1 MKMSRMFHRTFRD
14 IPAEAQL
21 ISHKLLLQA
30 GLINQVAAGI
40 YSYMPLAWR
49 SLKKIEAI
57 VREEMDKAGA
67 QEIKLGILQPKDLW
81 EKSGRD
87 STYGPDMMRLTDR
100 RNRDLVLPP
109 TNEELITHTIKS
121 TTQSYRDLPVT
132 LYQIQTKFRD
142 EPRPRG
148 GLIRVREFDM
158 MDAYSFDRDESGLE
172 ESYTAMVSAYQNAF
186 SRCGIETVI
195 AEADSGAI
203 GGKDSKE
210 FVLITNAGEDTVVM
224 CESCNYVANDEKAE
238 FKVPG
243 RSEDLLKMEEVHTP
257 GQKSIKAVS
266 DYLNIETARTIK
278 TLFYISDG
286 EIICVGIRGDLDINE
301 TKLKNKLGAQEMR
314 LASPEEVTQSK
325 NIMGFASP
333 VGTTGMKIIVDNS
346 LIEGNNFVAGANK
359 NDYHLTNVNYSRDYK
374 ADIVGDI
381 GLAKSGYACKECDG
395 NLITKRGIE
404 IGHVFK
410 LGTSYSKPLEAT
422 YRDENGTSKDIVMG
436 CYGIGIGRI
445 LAGAIEQKADDQ
457 GIIFPKNIAPYELLI
472 TVLNGSDENIVN
484 IAFELYEDMKS
495 HGIDVLIDDRDESPG
510 VKFNDADLL
519 GIPIRLVV
527 SARNLAKKELEVKVR
542 SQPESVMIK
551 LETAQVDIANLLQ
564 SLD

>member
-1 MKMSRMFHRTFRD
+1 MKMSKMFHRTFRD
-14 IPAEAQL
+14 IPSEAQL

-49 SLKKIEAI
+49 SLRKIESI

-67 QEIKLGILQPKDLW
+67 QEIKLGILQPRDLW

-87 STYGPDMMRLTDR
+87 SAFGPDMMRLSDR
-100 RNRDLVLPP
+100 RERDLVLPP
-109 TNEELITHTIKS
+109 TNEELITQTIKP
-121 TTQSYRDLPVT
+121 TIQSYRDLPVT

-158 MDAYSFDRDESGLE
+158 MDAYSFDLDETGLE
-172 ESYTAMVSAYQNAF
+172 ESYTAMVSAYKNAF
-186 SRCGIETVI
+186 SRCGIETIV
-195 AEADSGAI
+195 ADADSGAI

-210 FVLITNAGEDTVVM
+210 FILITNAGEDTVVM
-224 CESCNYVANDEKAE
+224 CESCNYAANAEKAE
-238 FKVPG
+238 FKVRNYKEKP
-243 RSEDLLKMEEVHTP
+243 LKMEEIYTP
-257 GQKSIKAVS
+257 GQKTIKDVS
-266 DYLNIETARTIK
+266 DYLSLKTSRTIK
-278 TLFYISDG
+278 TLFYVSDG
-286 EIICVGIRGDLDINE
+286 DIICVAIRGDLDINE

-314 LASPEEVTQSK
+314 LASPEEASRSN
-325 NIMGFASP
+325 NIIGFASP
-333 VGTTGMKIIVDNS
+333 VGITNMKIVVDNS
-346 LIEGNNFVAGANK
+346 LLEGDNFLCGANK
-359 NDYHLTNVNYSRDYK
+359 QDYHLSNVNYSRDYK
-374 ADIVGDI
+374 GDVEGDI
-381 GLAKSGYACKECDG
+381 GLAKSGYVCNKCDG
-395 NLITKRGIE
+395 NLITKKGIE

-422 YRDENGTSKDIVMG
+422 YRDENGTSKNIVMG
-436 CYGIGIGRI
+436 CYGIGMGRI

-472 TVLNGSDENIVN
+472 TVLNVSDENIQS
-484 IAFELYEDMKS
+484 IAYKLYKDLKS
-495 HGIDVLIDDRDESPG
+495 KGIDVLIDDRDESPG

-527 SARNLAKKELEVKVR
+527 SPRNLARGELEVKVR
-542 SQPESVMIK
+542 SQSKSFMIK
-551 LETAQVDIANLLQ
+551 LDKAQIDIPNLLQ
-564 SLD
+564 NID